1 MTSSTPVS
9 PLYPFNNTNPPPR
22 KRQRGEGNEVSKE
35 LSDVEPEE
43 LIYSPAGDSDDE
55 HVEAKEDEFEELFDD
70 AGMPVDVDH
79 KKQEDASFECSPC
92 SGERISQD
100 AQLTNQAL
108 GGGYRAALHQPPA
121 VQELVSSMRKSE
133 GRGGATSSRGECRG
147 RRGSGSRASCGN
159 GLQRSE

>member
-22 KRQRGEGNEVSKE
+22 KRQRGEGNEVSQE

-92 SGERISQD
+92 SGERIPKTLNSPFRPSAEAI
-100 AQLTNQAL
+100 AQHYTNHL
-108 GGGYRAALHQPPA
+108 PYRNWCPVCVKAKG
-121 VQELVSSMRKSE
+121 V
-133 GRGGATSSRGECRG
+133 
-147 RRGSGSRASCGN
+147 
-159 GLQRSE
+159 